1 MAHLSHLASET
12 GRCRQCCAVC
22 DKLVDPAACVQ
33 LGCPFLY
40 AYDDPADGERYVG
53 CLNKVFRPEI
63 EERALQGAAL
73 TRRGFGGLRVTG
85 TPMAHCPTTIERA
98 VEGSGEGF
106 DCVNPE
112 FWDADEGLT
121 LAARR

>member
-1 MAHLSHLASET
+1 MAHLSHLATEN
-12 GRCRQCCAVC
+12 GRCRRCCAVC

-40 AYDDPADGERYVG
+40 SYDDPADGQRYVG
-53 CLNKVFRPEI
+53 CMNKVFRPEI
-63 EERALQGAAL
+63 EEHALQGAAA
-73 TRRGFGGLRVTG
+73 TPRGFGGLRVTG

-106 DCVNPE
+106 ACVNPE

-121 LAARR
+121 VAGRR